1 MKRDQHITAG
11 NFKAALILRYS
22 SLLANAMASSTPIW
36 RPIPSRQMARIL
48 GITIQTLA
56 NWRFREQG
64 PRFSHAAKGKGNK
77 VLYRMSDVLEWLSAK
92 PSWEFEGEW
101 LAHKGLGP
109 EELDRD
115 YIEWVKTLMD

>member
-1 MKRDQHITAG
+1 MAAG
-11 NFKAALILRYS
+11 NLKAALIPRYS
-22 SLLANAMASSTPIW
+22 SLLANAMASTTPIW
-36 RPIPSRQMARIL
+36 RLIPSRQMARIL

-56 NWRFREQG
+56 NWRVREQG

-77 VLYRMSDVLEWLSAK
+77 VLYRMSDVLEWLSAR

-101 LAHKGLGP
+101 LAQKGLGP

-115 YIEWVKTLMD
+115 YTEWVKTLMD